1 MAGFGFFKGLYDAN
15 IWASLYDV
23 VPARRR
29 ATAQGLMN
37 AVGWLG
43 AGVAPVAIA
52 VASARHGMAACL
64 SATSAVYLL
73 CGGLLLTGTA
83 VFLPGLRVPDLHL
96 KSMEKAP

>member
-1 MAGFGFFKGLYDAN
+1 MIGFGFCKGMYDAN

-43 AGVAPVAIA
+43 AGAGPIVIA
-52 VASARHGMAACL
+52 KASERYGMGPCL
-64 SATSAVYLL
+64 SATSIVYVVFGILL
-73 CGGLLLTGTA
+73 VAGILLFVRGRQTTVLAT
-83 VFLPGLRVPDLHL
+83 PDA
-96 KSMEKAP
+96 SR